1 MGMGLRTEP
10 TLPRVAR
17 DSRWYARLVLPP
29 HQAPPPREPRTTP
42 VGALV
47 TIGALVLASCSGAPG
62 DLETS
67 SRPLPPP
74 AQSAAPPPG
83 SAAPPGPAGSA
94 APPGPAESAAPP
106 PAART
111 ASCHSPDGTYQV
123 TLDYPSATGAPP
135 FAAHVGGA
143 RRAQAGSPPAF
154 PRPGELVCS
163 TDGSETFC
171 HVEHTAD
178 YGYIV
183 RVRPGKTELWKNGVA
198 SSLIAVLKCE

>member
-1 MGMGLRTEP
+1 M
-10 TLPRVAR
+10 
-17 DSRWYARLVLPP
+17 
-29 HQAPPPREPRTTP
+29 
-42 VGALV
+42 
-47 TIGALVLASCSGAPG
+47 
-62 DLETS
+62 
-67 SRPLPPP
+67 
-74 AQSAAPPPG
+74 
-83 SAAPPGPAGSA
+83 
-94 APPGPAESAAPP
+94 
-106 PAART
+106 
-111 ASCHSPDGTYQV
+111 

-154 PRPGELVCS
+154 RRPGELVCS
-163 TDGSETFC
+163 TEGSETFC